1 MVRFSNSKLSQTRY
15 IVNEIGPIFGSTGSI
30 VTPISPSSEPAREN
44 VDASRE
50 TRLKTVCGVSRT
62 LEDTVGANGSDVD
75 LGLVY
80 SNGARYDYLDHQAST
95 AECSIIVPNDSIQ
108 VQEETD
114 DGLTYVDV
122 NIGESII
129 ITAYVGSPVVP
140 QLVPANNTT
149 CIPPLLMKVPSI
161 LTNNN
166 C

>member
-1 MVRFSNSKLSQTRY
+1 
-15 IVNEIGPIFGSTGSI
+15 VNDINPIFGSTGSI
-30 VTPISPSSEPAREN
+30 VTPISPTLTHAREN

-50 TRLKTVCGVSRT
+50 TRLLTVCGISRT
-62 LEDTVGANGSDVD
+62 LQDTVGANGSDVD

-80 SNGARYDYLDHQAST
+80 SNGARYAYLDFQAST
-95 AECSIIVPNDSIQ
+95 AACSIVVPNDTVT

-114 DGLTYVDV
+114 DGITYVDV

-129 ITAYVGSPVVP
+129 ITAYVGSPVGP
-140 QLVPANNTT
+140 QLVPPNNTT
-149 CIPPLLMKVPSI
+149 CVPPLLMKVPSI